1 VFGINKKIAQLPWA
15 TRLLVGLPLATLFTF
30 IAMRIAVSVW
40 VADFADA
47 DPDENEVSYDSS
59 FLSLNGDFG
68 ATNFKVVHNL
78 PDGTPIATFSADR
91 LVFHTPGLHWL
102 WWSTLRGTKN
112 MPDRFGVTLE
122 NFRNLADNDAS
133 PGNYTNLPYDQI
145 GCGTKL
151 LTPLRLREM
160 GMREVRRDVSFALNR
175 KEGDISTLSLE
186 LLTHDAGQLT
196 LSADITVERPIK
208 WRDTLAALSE
218 SRMQSASLRMKDLGF
233 VERRNAY
240 CAKAAGVSLAQFG
253 DVYMRGLAARL
264 AEARLSFNAETLER
278 MRRFNE
284 KGGELVLTARNPR
297 GTELPKFV
305 TANFSQRLQMFPA
318 TVSYNGAP
326 EAPFHMD
333 VRLPGEIRTPAAA
346 PVDAAALA
354 TAPAPTAASA
364 PVAEAAVPAAATVV
378 PAPTAAA
385 VPLEEPPGV
394 RAGSKGCEGAHV
406 EILTNSGTVRRGV
419 LLAHSSY
426 LSTLKLDPDQGGF
439 NMSIPADSV
448 MEVRAIPAQTMQA
461 TAPAPAGGAAA
472 STPGAPRG

>member
-1 VFGINKKIAQLPWA
+1 MFGVGKKVAK
-15 TRLLVGLPLATLFTF
+15 LPLATRIFVVLPLALLGTF
-30 IAMRIAVSVW
+30 LAMRVAVSVW
-40 VADFADA
+40 VSDFADS
-47 DPDENEVSYDSS
+47 DPVENEVSYDAS

-78 PDGTPIATFSADR
+78 PDGTPIASFSADR

-112 MPDRFGVTLE
+112 MPDQFGVTLE
-122 NFRNLADNDAS
+122 NFKNLADNDDS

-160 GMREVRRDVSFALNR
+160 GLGEVRRDVSLSLNR
-175 KEGDISTLSLE
+175 KEGDISTLSLD

-208 WRDTLAALSE
+208 WRDTLAHLAE
-218 SRMQSASLRMKDLGF
+218 SRMQSASLRLKDLGF

-240 CAKAAGVSLAQFG
+240 CAKAAGVDVAKFG
-253 DVYMRGLAARL
+253 DLYMRGLAARL
-264 AEARLSFNAETLER
+264 AEGRFSFNAETMER
-278 MRRFNE
+278 LRHFHE

-318 TVSYNGAP
+318 TVSWNGGP

-333 VRLPGEIRTPAAA
+333 VMLPGEIRSPAAA
-346 PVDAAALA
+346 TATLPA
-354 TAPAPTAASA
+354 TAPAQA
-364 PVAEAAVPAAATVV
+364 PVATAMPAPASPAVP
-378 PAPTAAA
+378 PPTAAA
-385 VPLEEPPGV
+385 AMLP
-394 RAGSKGCEGAHV
+394 AGSLSYADLKGREGAHI
-406 EILTNSGTVRRGV
+406 EIVTSNGTVRRGV
-419 LLAHSSY
+419 LLAHSSWI
-426 LSTLKLDPDQGGF
+426 STIKLDADQGGF
-439 NMSIPADSV
+439 TMSIPGDSV
-448 MEVRAIPAQTMQA
+448 EEVHAIPAQSMQ
-461 TAPAPAGGAAA
+461 APAPAAGGGAAA
-472 STPGAPRG
+472 STPGAAPRG

>member
-1 VFGINKKIAQLPWA
+1 MFGIGKKVAQLPWA
-15 TRLLVGLPLATLFTF
+15 TRIFVVLPLALLGTF

-40 VADFADA
+40 VSDFADS
-47 DPDENEVSYDSS
+47 DPVENEVSYDSS

-102 WWSTLRGTKN
+102 WWSTLRGSKN

-122 NFRNLADNDAS
+122 NFKNLADSDDT

-145 GCGTKL
+145 GCGSKL
-151 LTPLRLREM
+151 LTPARLREM
-160 GMREVRRDVSFALNR
+160 GLREVRRDVSLALNR
-175 KEGDISTLSLE
+175 KEGDISTLSLD

-208 WRDTLAALSE
+208 WRDTLAHLAE

-240 CAKAAGVSLAQFG
+240 CAKAAGVTVANFG

-264 AEARLSFNAETLER
+264 AEARIGFNAESLDR
-278 MRRFNE
+278 LRRFNE
-284 KGGELVLTARNPR
+284 KGGELVLVARNPR

-318 TVSYNGAP
+318 TVSWNGGP
-326 EAPFHMD
+326 EAPFRLD
-333 VRLPGEIRTPAAA
+333 VTLPGEIRTPAAA
-346 PVDAAALA
+346 TAALPVATAQPVPVAAAA
-354 TAPAPTAASA
+354 AAHAPAPTAA
-364 PVAEAAVPAAATVV
+364 AAMLPAGALSYAD
-378 PAPTAAA
+378 
-385 VPLEEPPGV
+385 L
-394 RAGSKGCEGAHV
+394 KGREGAHIEV
-406 EILTNSGTVRRGV
+406 LTNNGTVRRGT
-419 LLAHSSY
+419 LIAYSPF
-426 LSTLKLDPDQGGF
+426 LSTIKLDADQGGF
-439 NMSIPADSV
+439 NMSIPGDSV
-448 MEVRAIPAQTMQA
+448 EEVHAIPVQTIQA
-461 TAPAPAGGAAA
+461 AAPAAAGAAA